1 MLQRKAS
8 SACASIDAQ
17 ELLEGGKASGEDLG
31 HAADEMR
38 DLAHTLR
45 DQGMLDAAEEVEKL
59 AGELDEAA
67 RLKLKADEQGSE
79 QEVQHALGDASKDGH
94 DLADKLKADG
104 KEELGCV
111 VEQVTV
117 KVDGVVGGEH
127 PDVQELQ
134 QTVCEA
140 KDAAEKLREA
150 GLPEEAAKMDQMVGE
165 IEHALQAELKAE
177 ELRRAAAWNP
187 NGHHLASFSS
197 QTLSLLQRAHSLL
210 DDPPAGALTF
220 QLSLSKNADRH
231 FDMDSFDAALAAQL
245 EVNGVRTISL
255 RTP

>member
-1 MLQRKAS
+1 
-8 SACASIDAQ
+8 
-17 ELLEGGKASGEDLG
+17 
-31 HAADEMR
+31 
-38 DLAHTLR
+38 
-45 DQGMLDAAEEVEKL
+45 MLDAAEEVEKL

-150 GLPEEAAKMDQMVGE
+150 GLPEEAAKMDHMVGE
-165 IEHALQAELKAE
+165 LEHALQAELKAE
-177 ELRRAAAWNP
+177 ELRRAAASKQ
-187 NGHHLASFSS
+187 GAS
-197 QTLSLLQRAHSLL
+197 
-210 DDPPAGALTF
+210 DAL
-220 QLSLSKNADRH
+220 
-231 FDMDSFDAALAAQL
+231 DAAKQARETAAHLVQMPFFKSKPKQALVVMDAQELLEGGKASGEDLGHAADEMRDLAHTCL
-245 EVNGVRTISL
+245 LYTSPSPRD
-255 RTP
+255 